1 VHYRVPKRDI
11 SGGLRFAFNLVY
23 TLAYGASFGLA
34 VWLLL
39 KLDFSWVHIG
49 VFFLFFSAVSYFR
62 FRLIQASRE
71 LDVNDRRE
79 SIFEII
85 GDFFYTPFI
94 KLGEWLS
101 ARYRRINVITAI
113 LDLMIEMPLK
123 TTLRILQEWV
133 GFMRDKRE
141 GF

>member
-1 VHYRVPKRDI
+1 
-11 SGGLRFAFNLVY
+11 
-23 TLAYGASFGLA
+23 
-34 VWLLL
+34 
-39 KLDFSWVHIG
+39 

-62 FRLIQASRE
+62 FRLIQQSRE

-79 SIFEII
+79 SIFDII

-101 ARYRRINVITAI
+101 ARYRRLNVITTI
-113 LDLMIEMPLK
+113 LDLLIEMPLK

-133 GFMRDKRE
+133 RFMRDKRE